1 MKTPVETTYEFGPF
15 EVNHVSGELLKHG
28 HRVKLQEQP
37 FRLLVILLE
46 NAGQVVTREQI
57 QSRIWQ
63 GNTFV
68 DFDGSLRVAMR
79 KLREALGD
87 DAENPRYIETIP
99 KRGYRFLAPAVR
111 PSGSVNELGTRIS
124 AAERGGGSRPS
135 KKWIFASLIL
145 LLAAIGTATFLLFF
159 HRRRVLSETDTVV
172 VADFTNSTGD
182 SVFDDTLRQGLAVEL
197 EQSPFLSL
205 ISEQRIQQTLRLMDQ
220 PAGARL
226 TPQVAREIC
235 ERTASAAVLDG
246 SIATLGSHY
255 VLGLHA
261 QDCRTGDVLAEE
273 QVQAARK
280 EDVLNAL
287 GQIASQFRTR
297 VGESLATVEKHSTPL
312 AEATTPSLEAL
323 KAYTAALKVSSSHG
337 DAAALPLFKHAVEI
351 DPKFAMAHARLGL
364 IYADVGES
372 SLSAQSARTAWQLR
386 ERASDAEKFYIVVS
400 YDLHVTGN
408 LEKAEQDCEAWV
420 QTYPR
425 AISPHALLAA
435 WVYPNS
441 GKYEKAI
448 EEAKKSI
455 ELNPDF
461 ALSYYQ
467 LAFNYAYLDRLREAE
482 NALQQASERKLE
494 IADFA
499 LQRYDLAFLRGDMAG
514 MQREAALGREKSG
527 VEDWISDREAFV
539 LAYSGHLQQAIR
551 TSRHAADLAGQSDQ
565 RGRAA
570 LFQTGAALWEAFFGK
585 ALAAKQSAVAA
596 LGISRDR
603 DVEYG
608 AAFAQALSGDS
619 SQAQAVASDLER
631 RFPEDTSVKFTYLPA
646 IRALIAMNRGEPS
659 KAIELLQNGESYDL
673 GTPLCSYPG
682 FFGMLYPVYVRG
694 LGYLAGRQGAEAAA
708 EFQKILNHRGI
719 VVSDPIGALAHLQ
732 LGRAYLL
739 QGDTAKAKVAYSNF
753 LLLWKDA
760 DFDIPVLKQAKLEY
774 AKLSSS
780 ERQ

>member
-1 MKTPVETTYEFGPF
+1 MKTPVATTYEFGPF
-15 EVNHVSGELLKHG
+15 EVNDVSGELLKHG

-111 PSGSVNELGTRIS
+111 PSGSVNEPGTAMS
-124 AAERGGGSRPS
+124 SAERGGGPRPS
-135 KKWIFASLIL
+135 KKWIFASPVL

-159 HRRRVLSETDTVV
+159 HRGRVLRETDTVV

-182 SVFDDTLRQGLAVEL
+182 SVFDDTLRQGLAVAL

-226 TPQVAREIC
+226 TPEVAREIC

-261 QDCRTGDVLAEE
+261 QDCHTGDVLAEE

-323 KAYTAALKVSSSHG
+323 KAYTAALKVSSSRG

-351 DPKFAMAHARLGL
+351 DPKFAMAHAWLGL
-364 IYADVGES
+364 MYADVGES
-372 SLSAQSARTAWQLR
+372 SLSAQSTRTAWQLR
-386 ERASDAEKFYIVVS
+386 ERASDAEKFYIAVS

-408 LEKAEQDCEAWV
+408 MEKAEQDCEAWV

-425 AISPHALLAA
+425 VISPHALLAA

-455 ELNPDF
+455 ELNPDS

-467 LAFNYAYLDRLREAE
+467 LAFNYAYLDRLGEAE
-482 NALQQASERKLE
+482 NALRKASERKLE

-499 LQRYDLAFLRGDMAG
+499 LQRYDLAFLRGDTPG

-539 LAYSGHLQQAIR
+539 LAYSGHLQQAIQ

-570 LFQTGAALWEAFFGK
+570 LFETGAALWEAFFGK

-619 SQAQAVASDLER
+619 FQAQAVAADLER
-631 RFPEDTSVKFTYLPA
+631 RFPEDTSVKFTYLPT
-646 IRALIAMNRGEPS
+646 IRALIALNRSEPS
-659 KAIELLQNGESYDL
+659 GAIELLQNGESYDL

-694 LGYLAGRQGAEAAA
+694 LAYLAGGQGAEAAA
-708 EFQKILNHRGI
+708 EFQKILSHRGI

-732 LGRAYLL
+732 LGRAYQL
-739 QGDTAKAKVAYSNF
+739 QGDKAKAKAAYSNF

-760 DFDIPVLKQAKLEY
+760 DFNIPVLKQAKLEY